1 MLRGH
6 LSRKIFI
13 ASLLYFM
20 LGKYSLI
27 LSTFKCCHK
36 KGKVDETR
44 RYNFRLFQVFFLFF
58 SILFFFFLFL
68 IFNFY
73 FIFLF
78 SALSCYPKPNTTE
91 KMAIDQRSDNK
102 TRLTRYFFIIILLFF
117 IISVFATVF
126 GASGW
131 KASSQSVKCHG
142 QVYPC
147 DEINERDWDVK
158 YAITKTPS
166 ETFAYYKCSL
176 GEHSQGC
183 RLTFTRQECDCGNAW
198 HRITDNQDQSR
209 LKCRTCLPNR
219 KSQTGDTTTKIIRLI
234 SAYF

>member
-1 MLRGH
+1 M
-6 LSRKIFI
+6 KPANI
-13 ASLLYFM
+13 
-20 LGKYSLI
+20 
-27 LSTFKCCHK
+27 TF
-36 KGKVDETR
+36 DF
-44 RYNFRLFQVFFLFF
+44 FRFFFFSFLFF
-58 SILFFFFLFL
+58 SSFFLFL

-78 SALSCYPKPNTTE
+78 SALSCYPKPNITE

-126 GASGW
+126 GASRW

-147 DEINERDWDVK
+147 DEINKRDWDVK

-234 SAYF
+234 SAYL